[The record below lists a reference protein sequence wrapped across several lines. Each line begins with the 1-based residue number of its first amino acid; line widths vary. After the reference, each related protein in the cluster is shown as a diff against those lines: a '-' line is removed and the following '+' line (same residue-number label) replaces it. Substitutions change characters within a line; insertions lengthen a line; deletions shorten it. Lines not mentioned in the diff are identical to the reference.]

1 MSERA
6 LKTEKSCGA
15 VVFTEENGVRRY
27 VLVCGK
33 DRIWGF
39 PKGHVEPG
47 ESFTEAVVREVRE
60 ETGLTIEKPEL
71 CGVKQF
77 YTEDGARYVVF
88 LYRADRFSGEIRSSE
103 EGRIFWVKKEDA
115 EKQDLASGVASMLP
129 VFFGDFPR
137 EIFWRYDDGV
147 GVPEII

>member
-1 MSERA
+1 MREQAVFTNMCMVERDGYV
-6 LKTEKSCGA
+6 LMQERNDEDWPG
-15 VVFTEENGVRRY
+15 VVFPG
-27 VLVCGK
+27 
-33 DRIWGF
+33 
-39 PKGHVEPG
+39 GHVEPG